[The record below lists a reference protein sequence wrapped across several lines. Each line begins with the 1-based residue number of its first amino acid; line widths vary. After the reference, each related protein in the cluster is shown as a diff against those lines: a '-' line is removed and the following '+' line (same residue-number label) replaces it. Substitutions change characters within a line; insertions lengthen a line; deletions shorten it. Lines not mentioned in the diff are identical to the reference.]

1 MKTRIEELIRSCE
14 HQTPTEASLDQIQAE
29 LFEWQQRNVSNYGR
43 FSQCESS
50 SRPQQPIPVPTPLFQ
65 RFQFCAGEAQV
76 TFRTSGTTT
85 GKRGVHT
92 MPDSDVYEL
101 SIRTAIKRLP
111 LQIPVENTLS
121 LCPNVAEF
129 PDSSLGHMVAT
140 ISPNAEHFFS
150 QENGLNAHGCWEF
163 IRANTSPLF
172 VASTA
177 LGLADLLATGT
188 THALPEGSVLML
200 TGGYKGQKRS
210 IPEEVLHDAAAQQLG
225 PHTRLVREY
234 GMTELS
240 SQLWDIGD
248 GYIAP
253 PWLRVYTIDPSTGKA
268 CDGIGQLCFI
278 DLANWGSCMA
288 IETMDLGIV
297 DGKKVELIGR
307 IPGMKA
313 RGCSL
318 HIEEWS

>member
-1 MKTRIEELIRSCE
+1 MKTRIEAFIRSCE
-14 HQTPTEASLDQIQAE
+14 HETPTESTLDRIQAE
-29 LFEWQQRNVSNYGR
+29 LFEWQQSNVSNYGR
-43 FSQCESS
+43 FSQLESNLGCQN
-50 SRPQQPIPVPTPLFQ
+50 PTPVPTPLFQ
-65 RFQFCAGEAQV
+65 RFRFCAGEAQIV
-76 TFRTSGTTT
+76 FRTSGTTT
-85 GKRGVHT
+85 GRRGVHA

-101 SIRTAIKRLP
+101 SIRTAIQRLP
-111 LQIPVENTLS
+111 LHIPTENTVS

-140 ISPNAEHFFS
+140 ISPHTQHFFS
-150 QENGLNAHGCWEF
+150 QENGLDAQGCWRF
-163 IRANTSPLF
+163 IQANTTPLF
-172 VASTA
+172 LASTA
-177 LGLADLLATGT
+177 LGLADLLATGN
-188 THALPEGSVLML
+188 THALPVGSVLML

-210 IPEEVLHDAAAQQLG
+210 IPEEKLHEAAALQLG
-225 PHTRLVREY
+225 PHTQLVREY

-240 SQLWDIGD
+240 SQLWDTGE
-248 GYIAP
+248 GYVAP
-253 PWLRVYTIDPSTGKA
+253 PWLRVYTIDPSTGKR
-268 CDGIGQLCFI
+268 CNGIGQLCFI

-297 DGKKVELIGR
+297 DGNKVELIGR